1 MLNKLRVQFVLGAT
15 LAVLIALMMVMV
27 PVYFLVGSAFT
38 AQMDAILD
46 VLIQND
52 GDMPVNRVR
61 IEGNRF
67 IEITEEQQF
76 ETRFFSVK
84 FDENGEAVNINT
96 SYVFSID
103 EDEALQI
110 AGQIRQRGRLSGS
123 ILYDGSRYLYKSA
136 LRFDET
142 LIVFVDCTSRYW
154 IIRQAMMYLIVV
166 GLVILLIFSLI
177 IGKLS
182 TRIVQPFIEN
192 SEKQKRFITNASHEL
207 KTPLAVISANTEM
220 QELEGGKTKWTEA
233 TMRQV
238 KRLNALVSELVTL
251 SRLDEKDEIKLSDVN
266 ATVIVK
272 EQADSF
278 EQVVTTQN
286 KNFERSI
293 ADDVI
298 VKAEE
303 RSVQELCSIL
313 LDNAAKYCDEGGCV
327 KIELTGG
334 KNARLTVSNDY
345 AAGEGV
351 DYRRFFDRFYRE
363 DESHN
368 SKKSGFGIGLSI
380 AQEIARRLGT
390 KIQVNYKNKIISFS
404 ISFR

>member
-390 KIQVNYKNKIISFS
+390 RIQVSYKNKTISFS

>member
-154 IIRQAMMYLIVV
+154 IIHQAMMYLIVV

-286 KNFERSI
+286 KRFERSI

-390 KIQVNYKNKIISFS
+390 RIQVNYKNKIISFS

>member
-286 KNFERSI
+286 KHFERSI

-390 KIQVNYKNKIISFS
+390 RIQVSYKNKTISFS

>member
-1 MLNKLRVQFVLGAT
+1 MLNRLRVQFVLGAT
-15 LAVLIALMMVMV
+15 LAVLIALTMVLV
-27 PVYFLVGSAFT
+27 PVNYLVGRAFSA
-38 AQMDAILD
+38 QIEAILD

-67 IEITEEQQF
+67 IEVTEEQQF
-76 ETRFFSVK
+76 ETRYFSVK
-84 FDENGEAVNINT
+84 FDEAGEAVRINT
-96 SYVFSID
+96 DYVYSID

-110 AGQIRQRGRLSGS
+110 GEMILLSGRLSGS
-123 ILYDGSRYLYKSA
+123 IIYDGSKYLFKSA
-136 LRFDET
+136 KSFGDT
-142 LIVFVDCTSRYW
+142 LVVLVDCTSRYW
-154 IIRQAMMYLIVV
+154 IIRQVMTYLIVV
-166 GLVILLIFSLI
+166 GLIILLIFSLI

-182 TRIVQPFIEN
+182 TRIVRPFIEN
-192 SEKQKRFITNASHEL
+192 SERQKRFITNASHEL

-251 SRLDEKDEIKLSDVN
+251 SKLDEKDEIVLSDVN
-266 ATVIVK
+266 ATVIVR

-278 EQVVTTQN
+278 EQVVTTQG
-286 KNFERSI
+286 KRFERSI
-293 ADDVI
+293 EDGVMI
-298 VKAEE
+298 KAEE

-327 KIELTGG
+327 KVELTGG
-334 KNARLTVSNDY
+334 KNAHLSVSNDY
-345 AAGEGV
+345 AAGQGV
-351 DYRRFFDRFYRE
+351 DYHRFFDRFYRE

-380 AQEIARRLGT
+380 AQEIARHLGT
-390 KIQVNYKNKIISFS
+390 KIQISYKNKVISFS
-404 ISFR
+404 ISFK

>member
-1 MLNKLRVQFVLGAT
+1 MLNKLRVQFVLGST

-123 ILYDGSRYLYKSA
+123 ILYDCSRYLYKSA

-272 EQADSF
+272 EQADSS

-390 KIQVNYKNKIISFS
+390 KIQVNYMNKIISFS

>member
-52 GDMPVNRVR
+52 GDMPVNHVR

-154 IIRQAMMYLIVV
+154 IIHQAMMYLIVV

-266 ATVIVK
+266 AGVIVK

-286 KNFERSI
+286 KRFERSI

-368 SKKSGFGIGLSI
+368 SQKSGFGIGLSI

-390 KIQVNYKNKIISFS
+390 RIQVSYKNKTISFS

>member
-154 IIRQAMMYLIVV
+154 IIHQAMMYLIVV

-266 ATVIVK
+266 AGVIVK

-286 KNFERSI
+286 KRFERSI

-390 KIQVNYKNKIISFS
+390 RIQVSYKNKTISFS

>member
-154 IIRQAMMYLIVV
+154 IIHQAMMYLIVV

-266 ATVIVK
+266 ASVIVK

-286 KNFERSI
+286 KRFERSI

-368 SKKSGFGIGLSI
+368 SQKSGFGIGLSI

-390 KIQVNYKNKIISFS
+390 RIQVNYKNKIISFS

>member
-1 MLNKLRVQFVLGAT
+1 MLNKLRVQFVLGST

-286 KNFERSI
+286 KSFERSI

-390 KIQVNYKNKIISFS
+390 RIQVNYKNKIISFS

>member
-1 MLNKLRVQFVLGAT
+1 MLNKLRVQFVLGST

>member
-1 MLNKLRVQFVLGAT
+1 MLNKLRVQFVLGST

-286 KNFERSI
+286 KSFERSI

-390 KIQVNYKNKIISFS
+390 KIQVNYMNKIISFS